1 MEACIHKIHEKHAR
15 KCGGANSGATGS
27 GDFPRTNAGLST
39 TGHSRTQ
46 LSTDSVDSVDSFIQ
60 HLHRPASSDPEH
72 EQHARKCGG
81 AKSGATGSR
90 NSSRTNAG
98 LSTTGHS
105 GMQRS
110 TESAD
115 SFIQH
120 LFKPLQSQASGSHVA
135 STTAS
140 SDPEQGDDS
149 DDGESPGSS
158 DDVEVSDECPER
170 ADSGED
176 IIRAIKSHPNGNNE
190 GGTAASRDGSEDEA
204 TEHKHS
210 DDSEGESPHNDREEE
225 VGVRLPPQEVT
236 HEGGAPPS
244 PCSNAGSTGTVCNPV
259 DHRFETSATAQQHHD
274 LERTIPTV
282 VFSEDDMFVK
292 DWLASISS
300 FLCKDALAGGAA
312 ARDWV
317 ELMREAYPE
326 WYDMLTLERSLAC
339 LLRRCQQRRAQPE
352 KHRLVDSIEYWS
364 GTANLTY
371 AMVQKGNTCSRFDK
385 KYSPAHDCAT
395 PAGLRLWFEE
405 LCCSAE
411 MCFVWLGTVCSSH
424 SGLCRAQSLRKA
436 SNGFLGDE
444 SRQFVSSGNRQMRV
458 ASLLYYI
465 SGMLGNI
472 TVLEQPVGS
481 TLPRMQPLALVLQTL
496 QCKKTVTWLGQF
508 GAPSP
513 KPLQLWHSHPAF
525 QMLRRPR
532 PAGLT
537 PLTQRNGTRF
547 TGKRQELAKSQEYTD
562 HFAKAVAEAVQ
573 AARGH

>member
-1 MEACIHKIHEKHAR
+1 MMVPAPSSEQGRKRSRSKTFQGGVESHIQKIHEKHAR

-27 GDFPRTNAGLST
+27 GDLPCTSAGLST
-39 TGHSRTQ
+39 TGHSRRE
-46 LSTDSVDSVDSFIQ
+46 LRTDSVDSLDSFIQ
-60 HLHRPASSDPEH
+60 RLHRPLQSQASCSHIASTTAGSDPEH
-72 EQHARKCGG
+72 EKHARTCGG
-81 AKSGATGSR
+81 AKSGATGTR
-90 NSSRTNAG
+90 NSSCTNAG

-115 SFIQH
+115 SFVQH
-120 LFKPLQSQASGSHVA
+120 LARPLQSQASGSHVA
-135 STTAS
+135 WSTAS

-149 DDGESPGSS
+149 DDSESPRSSHDVELS
-158 DDVEVSDECPER
+158 DDCPER

-176 IIRAIKSHPNGNNE
+176 IIRAVKSHPNGNNE

-225 VGVRLPPQEVT
+225 AGECPNRAEVAEVVGLRPPPQEVT

-244 PCSNAGSTGTVCNPV
+244 PCSTAGSTGTVCNPV

-292 DWLASISS
+292 DWLAIIGS
-300 FLCKDALAGGAA
+300 FLCKDALAGAAA

-326 WYDMLTLERSLAC
+326 WHELTLERSLAC
-339 LLRRCQQRRAQPE
+339 LLHRCQQRRAHPE

-424 SGLCRAQSLRKA
+424 RGLCRAQSLRNA
-436 SNGFLGDE
+436 SNGYLGDW
-444 SRQFVSSGNRQMRV
+444 R
-458 ASLLYYI
+458 
-465 SGMLGNI
+465 
-472 TVLEQPVGS
+472 
-481 TLPRMQPLALVLQTL
+481 
-496 QCKKTVTWLGQF
+496 
-508 GAPSP
+508 
-513 KPLQLWHSHPAF
+513 
-525 QMLRRPR
+525 
-532 PAGLT
+532 
-537 PLTQRNGTRF
+537 
-547 TGKRQELAKSQEYTD
+547 
-562 HFAKAVAEAVQ
+562 
-573 AARGH
+573 